1 MTIVATKQ
9 ADPRAPITDTNVLVV
24 DLDGTLTPVDTL
36 HEALVKLIKEQ
47 PRAVL
52 QMPQWLAA
60 GKARFK
66 SKVADHAT
74 VDATILPYNA
84 AVLERI
90 EQARSEG
97 WTIILATAS
106 DRRIADAV
114 ADHLGLFDDVI
125 ATTGERNLSG
135 GAKRDA
141 LIEHFGHGGFDYMG
155 NDDVDHPIWEVAR
168 RPLLVDAPDTVV
180 AKARRM
186 RPDAEILS
194 ARSRGLKPLIKAAR
208 VYQWVKNLLIFVPLL
223 ASQQITAA
231 NLFQTFL
238 AFFCFSAAASSI
250 YLINDIFDLEADR
263 RHPRK
268 CRRPFASGR
277 APILHGL
284 VGAIVLMVA
293 ALAGAVLVAPAFALV
308 LLGYL
313 FVTVNYSMWLKRY
326 AIIDI
331 VLLAGLYT
339 VRILAGGAAIDVPL
353 TLWLLGFSMFL
364 FSSLA
369 FAKRYA
375 EVVELLHREEQT
387 AAGRGYRIGD
397 QNVMMSLGTTCGVAS
412 IVTLALYV
420 NSAAASGLYGNPQ
433 FLWAECPLLLYW
445 ISRVWLAAQRE
456 RLTDDPIVFAFKDRA
471 SRYVFAI
478 ALVPILLALAL

>member
-1 MTIVATKQ
+1 MTIVATKP
-9 ADPRAPITDTNVLVV
+9 ADPRAPATDTNVLVV

-36 HEALVKLIKEQ
+36 HEALVKLIKEH
-47 PRAVL
+47 PRAAMGL
-52 QMPQWLAA
+52 PNWLAA

-66 SKVADHAT
+66 SKVADHAA
-74 VDATILPYNA
+74 VDATVLPYNA
-84 AVLERI
+84 AVLEHI

-97 WTIILATAS
+97 WTIVLATAS

-114 ADHLGLFDDVI
+114 ADHLGVFDDVI
-125 ATTGERNLSG
+125 ATTPERNLSG

-141 LIEHFGHGGFDYMG
+141 LIERFGHGGFDYMG
-155 NDDVDHPIWEVAR
+155 NDDVDLAIWEAAR

-180 AKARRM
+180 AKARKM
-186 RPDAEILS
+186 RPDAEIVS
-194 ARSRGLKPLIKAAR
+194 TRTTGLKPLVKAAR
-208 VYQWVKNLLIFVPLL
+208 IYQWVKNLLIFVPLL
-223 ASQQITAA
+223 ASQQVTAP
-231 NLFQTFL
+231 NLFQVFL
-238 AFFCFSAAASSI
+238 AFLCFSFAASSI

-268 CRRPFASGR
+268 RNRPFASGR

-284 VGAIVLMVA
+284 AGAGVLIVVA
-293 ALAGAVLVAPAFALV
+293 LTGAVLVAPEFALV

-313 FVTVNYSMWLKRY
+313 FITINYSMWLKRY
-326 AIIDI
+326 AVIDI

-339 VRILAGGAAIDVPL
+339 VRIVAGGAAIDVPL

-369 FAKRYA
+369 FAKRYS
-375 EVVELLHREEQT
+375 EVAELLRREENS

-397 QNVMMSLGTTCGVAS
+397 QNVLMSLGTACGVAS

-420 NSAAASGLYGNPQ
+420 NSTSASGLYGNPH

-445 ISRVWLAAQRE
+445 VSRVWLAAQRE
-456 RLTDDPIVFAFKDRA
+456 RLTDDPIVFAFKDKA

-478 ALVPILLALAL
+478 ALAPIALALVL

>member
-1 MTIVATKQ
+1 MTIVATKP
-9 ADPRAPITDTNVLVV
+9 ADPRAPATVRDVLVV

-36 HEALVKLIKEQ
+36 HEALVKLIKEH
-47 PRAVL
+47 PEAAI
-52 QMPQWLAA
+52 QMPRWLAA

-66 SKVADHAT
+66 SKVADHAAI
-74 VDATILPYNA
+74 DAAVLPYNG

-97 WTIILATAS
+97 WSIVLATAS

-114 ADHLGLFDDVI
+114 ADHLGVFDEVI

-135 GAKRDA
+135 AAKRDA
-141 LIEHFGHGGFDYMG
+141 LVERFGHGGFDYMG
-155 NDDVDHPIWEVAR
+155 NDDVDLSIWEVAR
-168 RPLLVDAPDTVV
+168 KPLLVDAPDTVV
-180 AKARRM
+180 AKARKM
-186 RPDAEILS
+186 RPDAEVVS
-194 ARSRGLKPLIKAAR
+194 TRSSGLKSLVKAAR

-223 ASQQITAA
+223 ASQQITQA
-231 NLFQTFL
+231 NVILAVL
-238 AFFCFSAAASSI
+238 AFLCFSAAASSI

-268 CRRPFASGR
+268 RNRPFASGR
-277 APILHGL
+277 APILHGMA
-284 VGAIVLMVA
+284 GAVVLMTA
-293 ALAGAVLVAPAFALV
+293 ALTGAVLVAPAFALV

-313 FVTVNYSMWLKRY
+313 FITVNYSMWLKRY
-326 AIIDI
+326 AVIDI

-369 FAKRYA
+369 FAKRYS
-375 EVVELLHREEQT
+375 EVAELLRREEKT

-397 QNVMMSLGTTCGVAS
+397 QNVLMSLGTACGVAS

-420 NSAAASGLYGNPQ
+420 NSTAASGLYGNPQ

-456 RLTDDPIVFAFKDRA
+456 RLTDDPIVFAFKDKA
-471 SRYVFAI
+471 SRFIFAI
-478 ALVPILLALAL
+478 ALAPIALALVL